1 VFNVC
6 SCCIIGPFNTFR
18 LITKPNPGTSS
29 LPFGADTCG
38 VVGVV
43 SLDVVACC
51 EVVAVVWVTGV
62 TLDSVFAGADG
73 NTFASVIVCTFSVVT
88 VADSGAVTGAGMLTG
103 FIGLAGLIG
112 LLMFVGLIALFSQVF
127 CVSTQDPAT
136 G

>member
-1 VFNVC
+1 M
-6 SCCIIGPFNTFR
+6 SR
-18 LITKPNPGTSS
+18 LITKPNPGTRS

-51 EVVAVVWVTGV
+51 EVVAVVVWVTGV
-62 TLDSVFAGADG
+62 TLVSVFAGAVG

-88 VADSGAVTGAGMLTG
+88 VADSGSVTDAGMLTG

-112 LLMFVGLIALFSQVF
+112 LLMFVGLIALFSHVF

>member
-1 VFNVC
+1 
-6 SCCIIGPFNTFR
+6 
-18 LITKPNPGTSS
+18 

-43 SLDVVACC
+43 SLDVVACG
-51 EVVAVVWVTGV
+51 EVVAVVDVG
-62 TLDSVFAGADG
+62 AGADG

-88 VADSGAVTGAGMLTG
+88 VADSGAVTGAGVLTG

-112 LLMFVGLIALFSQVF
+112 LLMFVGLIALFSHVF

>member
-1 VFNVC
+1 M
-6 SCCIIGPFNTFR
+6 SR

-43 SLDVVACC
+43 PLDVVAEAWVALVALGVAELAGVCDDD
-51 EVVAVVWVTGV
+51 VVA
-62 TLDSVFAGADG
+62 DDDAGADVAG
-73 NTFASVIVCTFSVVT
+73 NTLASVIVCTFSVDT
-88 VADSGAVTGAGMLTG
+88 VAGSGAVTGTGVLTG

-112 LLMFVGLIALFSQVF
+112 LLTFVGLTALFSHVF
-127 CVSTQDPAT
+127 CISTQDPAT

>member
-1 VFNVC
+1 M
-6 SCCIIGPFNTFR
+6 SR

-51 EVVAVVWVTGV
+51 EVVAVVVWVTGV
-62 TLDSVFAGADG
+62 TLVSVFAGAVG

-112 LLMFVGLIALFSQVF
+112 LLMFVGLTALFSHVF